1 MMKKK
6 YKDILNKT
14 IIYYILILVG
24 FVFLYP
30 IIYMLSY
37 SLMDIDDLV
46 NPLVKWIPTK
56 LYLGNYE
63 VAIKVLDYIPSLLK
77 TIFVVLV
84 PSVIQTISASLVG
97 YGLSRFQFKGSKI
110 ILFLVIATFVIPP
123 QVTMIPQFLMY
134 KDLGLIGSIFAY
146 ILPATFAQGIRSSI
160 FILIFYQFF
169 KMLPKSLEEAAK
181 IDGANTFTIFYKI
194 AVPSAFPAYIVS
206 FLFSFVWYW
215 NETTL
220 AALYFGNNYKILLLN
235 LQNFSA
241 TYKNLYS
248 MSITQT
254 GKNLNEAITMSGT
267 LLSIL
272 PLLIF
277 YFIFQRW
284 FVESVDRT
292 GITGE

>member
-134 KDLGLIGSIFAY
+134 KDL
-146 ILPATFAQGIRSSI
+146 
-160 FILIFYQFF
+160 
-169 KMLPKSLEEAAK
+169 
-181 IDGANTFTIFYKI
+181 
-194 AVPSAFPAYIVS
+194 VPV
-206 FLFSFVWYW
+206 
-215 NETTL
+215 
-220 AALYFGNNYKILLLN
+220 
-235 LQNFSA
+235 
-241 TYKNLYS
+241 
-248 MSITQT
+248 
-254 GKNLNEAITMSGT
+254 
-267 LLSIL
+267 LSV
-272 PLLIF
+272 F
-277 YFIFQRW
+277 
-284 FVESVDRT
+284 
-292 GITGE
+292 